1 MTPRSRRYEYF
12 SSAVVV
18 VTLVLVTFV
27 LGRQAFAQD
36 ADVLQLEVPIGSTSQ
51 VSQSCLENQSRKAD
65 NSLMD
70 LVNARLA
77 WMPAVARSKWI
88 LDLPIDDE
96 DREREV
102 LSSAIAEVNR
112 YADAVNLP
120 PPSEQVILKFY
131 TAQIEAAK
139 ALQRRWMSQKAIR
152 SRSIEKTTKDQRR
165 QARDHLSQVIRPDL
179 LDLGK
184 QMAALIVQQAASPS
198 RPNAQAIA
206 SCLQHHA
213 LPQEQFQELV
223 EAISALKAVAV
234 PQLRPW
240 CMQL

>member
-1 MTPRSRRYEYF
+1 MTPRSRRPKRLSF
-12 SSAVVV
+12 GVVV
-18 VTLVLVTFV
+18 ATLVLVALTS
-27 LGRQAFAQD
+27 GRQALALNAD
-36 ADVLQLEVPIGSTSQ
+36 ARQLEQPISPTLKD
-51 VSQSCLENQSRKAD
+51 SQSCLEKHPRKTADSLLELINQ
-65 NSLMD
+65 
-70 LVNARLA
+70 RLA

-213 LPQEQFQELV
+213 LPQEQFQKLV
-223 EAISALKAVAV
+223 EAISAL
-234 PQLRPW
+234 
-240 CMQL
+240 

>member
-1 MTPRSRRYEYF
+1 MTPRSRRAKRL
-12 SSAVVV
+12 SASIIIA
-18 VTLVLVTFV
+18 TLVLVAFAF
-27 LGRQAFAQD
+27 GRQALALNAD
-36 ADVLQLEVPIGSTSQ
+36 ARQLEQPIGPAPKG
-51 VSQSCLENQSRKAD
+51 SQSCLDNHPRQAAD
-65 NSLMD
+65 SLLE

-88 LDLPIDDE
+88 LDLPIEDE
-96 DREREV
+96 ARERDV
-102 LSSAIAEVNR
+102 LASAVTEVNR

-120 PPSEQVILKFY
+120 PPSEQVILRFY

-139 ALQRRWMSQKAIR
+139 TLQRRWMSQQTIN
-152 SRSIEKTTKDQRR
+152 SRSIERTTEDQRR
-165 QARDHLSQVIRPDL
+165 QARNQLSHAIRPDL

-184 QMAALIVQQAASPS
+184 QMAALIVQQAASPR

-223 EAISALKAVAV
+223 DAISAL
-234 PQLRPW
+234 
-240 CMQL
+240 